1 MLALVGG
8 LTAVGLVL
16 RLRGLGQGLWGDE
29 LIARA
34 DVSHSFGGMLHEVAT
49 GIENSPP
56 LYFVL
61 AWASDKLGS
70 DPSLI
75 RLPSLILGTATIPLV
90 ALVGIRTVG
99 RGAAV
104 VAAVV
109 VALGP
114 FAIFYSV
121 EARPYATLAFASILS
136 VQVLLIALERRRTAW
151 WAVYGLTLAAVLYS
165 HYTGAFVVA
174 GQLGWA
180 LWIERR
186 SPRGPLVAG
195 ACAAVAFAPWLP
207 YVKAEQ
213 LSVYSQVAKILG
225 LTKADAAV
233 TWLAGL
239 PFFKP
244 SEVPGTPVLLV
255 LAGALVLA
263 IAGALVAGSWRPRRP
278 ERVALI
284 ALLAVATP
292 VGVLVYSFAADDLFV
307 FPRNLIASLPF
318 AALLVGWVL
327 TRPPPRFAVPAVAL
341 TACALAVA
349 AASSQL
355 DDHSRPD
362 FPQLASHV
370 DAVAGPRDA
379 VVYATDPL
387 EARALATYLEPYY
400 DHPRPVVAEPDPSDW
415 SDHLRSGRVVVVSA
429 WPPGATAG
437 PLLPGHGLTEVQ
449 DRYYDGVQTLAAAV
463 YRRDPV
469 HGPHSYSVRGDRL
482 VPAGGAPLPIRSKGV
497 DGVIQAFAPRAG
509 GRFLYTGWANRADE
523 PVDKVVVLAG
533 DRVLFADAPYLKR
546 PDVAGDD
553 PDGGRALGFEFT
565 PSVALLRSTGQPT
578 AYAIAGGVAYRLGHF
593 CDPKVEQPVPCTP

>member
-1 MLALVGG
+1 MFALVGG
-8 LTAVGLVL
+8 LTAVGFVL
-16 RLRGLGQGLWGDE
+16 RVRGLGQGLWGDE

-34 DVSHSFGGMLHEVAT
+34 DVSHSFGGMLDEVAN

-61 AWASDKLGS
+61 AWASDRLGS

-99 RGAAV
+99 RSAAI
-104 VAAVV
+104 VAAAF

-121 EARPYATLAFASILS
+121 EARPYATLGFASILS
-136 VQVLLIALERRRTAW
+136 VLVLLIALERRRAAW
-151 WAVYGLTLAAVLYS
+151 WALYGLTLAAVLYS

-174 GQLGWA
+174 VQLGWA
-180 LWIERR
+180 VWVERR
-186 SPRGPLVAG
+186 SPRGPLLAG

-207 YVKAEQ
+207 QVKGEE
-213 LSVYSQVAKILG
+213 LSVYAQVAKILG

-244 SEVPGTPVLLV
+244 GDVPGTPVLLV
-255 LAGALVLA
+255 LAGALLLA
-263 IAGALVAGSWRPRRP
+263 IGGALAAGSWRPEKP
-278 ERVALI
+278 DRVGLV

-292 VGVLVYSFAADDLFV
+292 AGVLAYSLVGDDLFV

-318 AALLVGWVL
+318 AALLLGWVL
-327 TRPPPRFAVPAVAL
+327 TRPPPRLAVPAVAL
-341 TACALAVA
+341 ATGAFAVA

-355 DDHSRPD
+355 DGHSRPD
-362 FPQLASHV
+362 FPQLASEV
-370 DAVAGPRDA
+370 DAMAGPRDA

-400 DHPRPVVAEPDPSDW
+400 DRPRPVVAEPDPRQW
-415 SDHLRSGRVVVVSA
+415 STHLRSRRLVVVSS
-429 WPPGATAG
+429 WPPGASAG
-437 PLLPGHGLTEVQ
+437 PLLPGHDLREARE
-449 DRYYDGVQTLAAAV
+449 RYYDGVQTLAAAV
-463 YRRDPV
+463 YRSDPL
-469 HGPHSYSVRGDRL
+469 HGPHSYSVRGDEL
-482 VPAGGAPLPIRSKGV
+482 VPASGAPLPIRRGGTN
-497 DGVIQAFAPRAG
+497 GVIQAFAPRAG
-509 GRFLYTGWANRADE
+509 GRFLYTGWAKRADE

-533 DRVLFADAPYLKR
+533 DRVLFADAPYVKR
-546 PDVAGDD
+546 PDVAGAD
-553 PDGGRALGFEFT
+553 PDGGRALGFQFRAAT
-565 PSVALLRSTGQPT
+565 ALLRSTGQPT
-578 AYAIAGGVAYRLGHF
+578 GYAIVGGGAYRLGHY